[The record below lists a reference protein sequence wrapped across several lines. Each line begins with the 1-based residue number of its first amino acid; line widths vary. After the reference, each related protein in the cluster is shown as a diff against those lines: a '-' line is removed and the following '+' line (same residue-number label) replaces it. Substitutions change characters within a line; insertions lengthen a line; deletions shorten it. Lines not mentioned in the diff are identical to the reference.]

1 MVGNAHPT
9 IHFIAMS
16 LFLSS
21 LKHYGHLEQV
31 QITVVNIGS
40 RKLGSHDDY
49 GMQEWGIFGQNLSIY
64 GFDAD
69 PVACEQ
75 ANQSDRPRTWQ
86 EKHLPLAMGGRVGK
100 QPLYLTKHLMCS
112 SLYPPNEPYLARFAG
127 LPPLVN
133 LDRIVEVEITTLDDF
148 CQEYGVNTID
158 FLQID
163 IQGAELDVFKAANNI
178 FSKSILAIQTEVEFA
193 PLYSGQPLFGDVD
206 QFLGCQGFT
215 LFGLGTVPI
224 SRLNSPIPSGYGNP
238 QILWGEAFYLR
249 DLLVSEMNKNQ
260 RTPENL
266 LKLACIAD
274 ILGFTDYALE
284 LLIYLTSNYGM
295 NPQYNFANAIAHSLQ
310 QIPELRDQDIAN
322 LPVLQSIKKFMG
334 EVIIIGG

>member
-1 MVGNAHPT
+1 
-9 IHFIAMS
+9 MS
-16 LFLSS
+16 LFLSN
-21 LKHYGHLEQV
+21 LKYYGHLEQV
-31 QITVVNIGS
+31 QMNIVNIGS
-40 RKLGSHDDY
+40 RKLGNYDDY
-49 GMQEWGIFGQNLSIY
+49 GMQEWGIFGKNLNIY
-64 GFDAD
+64 GFEAD

-86 EKHLPLAMGGRVGK
+86 EKHFPLAIGSRVGK
-100 QPLYLTKHLMCS
+100 QPLYLTKHPMCS

-133 LDRIVEVEITTLDDF
+133 LDRTLEVETTTLDSF

-163 IQGAELDVFKAANNI
+163 IQGAELDVFKAAPNI

-206 QFLGCQGFT
+206 KFLSSQGFT

-224 SRLNSPIPSGYGNP
+224 SRLNSPIPSSYCTA

-249 DLLVSEMNKNQ
+249 DLLMVETNQ
-260 RTPENL
+260 LQHTPENL

-284 LLIYLTSNYGM
+284 LLIFLTSNYGA
-295 NPQYNFANAIAHSLQ
+295 NPRHNYANAIVHSLQ
-310 QIPELRDQDIAN
+310 QITELRDQNIEN
-322 LPVLQSIKKFMG
+322 LPILQSIQNFFG
-334 EVIIIGG
+334 EVIVIGG

>member
-1 MVGNAHPT
+1 
-9 IHFIAMS
+9 MS

-21 LKHYGHLEQV
+21 LKYYGHLEQV
-31 QITVVNIGS
+31 QMTVVNIGS
-40 RKLGSHDDY
+40 RKLGTHDDY

-69 PVACEQ
+69 AAACEQ
-75 ANQSDRPRTWQ
+75 ANHSDHPRNWQ

-100 QPLYLTKHLMCS
+100 QPLYLTKHPMCS

-133 LDRIVEVEITTLDDF
+133 LDRILEVETTTLDNF

-163 IQGAELDVFKAANNI
+163 IQGAELDVFKAAPNI

-206 QFLGCQGFT
+206 KFLVDQGFT

-224 SRLNSPIPSGYGNP
+224 SRLNSPMPSGYGNP

-249 DLLVSEMNKNQ
+249 DLFISGINKPQ
-260 RTPENL
+260 CTPENF

-284 LLIYLTSNYGM
+284 LLVHLTSNYGAK
-295 NPQYNFANAIAHSLQ
+295 PQYNCANAIVHSLQ
-310 QIPELRDQDIAN
+310 QIPELRNQDVEA
-322 LPVLQSIKKFMG
+322 LPVLQSIKDFFG
-334 EVIIIGG
+334 EIIIIGG

>member
-1 MVGNAHPT
+1 
-9 IHFIAMS
+9 MS

-40 RKLGSHDDY
+40 RKLGTHDDY

-86 EKHLPLAMGGRVGK
+86 EQHLPLAMGGRVGK
-100 QPLYLTKHLMCS
+100 QPLYLTKHPMCS

-133 LDRIVEVEITTLDDF
+133 LDRILEVETTTLDNF

-163 IQGAELDVFKAANNI
+163 IQGAELDVFKAAPNI

-206 QFLGCQGFT
+206 KFLSHQGFT
-215 LFGLGTVPI
+215 LFGLGTVPVG
-224 SRLNSPIPSGYGNP
+224 RTNSPIPPGYSNP

-249 DLLVSEMNKNQ
+249 DLLMAGINEP
-260 RTPENL
+260 RYTPENL

-274 ILGFTDYALE
+274 ILGFTEYALE
-284 LLIYLTSNYGM
+284 LLVYLTSNYGE
-295 NPQYNFANAIAHSLQ
+295 NPQHNCAQAIVHSLQ
-310 QIPELRDQDIAN
+310 QIPELGEQKIET
-322 LPVLQSIKKFMG
+322 LPILQSIKDFFGKI
-334 EVIIIGG
+334 IIIGG